1 MRTTVTG
8 RRTPLPHREAW
19 PAVAGSV
26 VAAARM
32 LLGRQIHQPRG
43 NVGRV
48 VTFAD
53 GTYARIYRETSVRT
67 VTRRP
72 CVLLVSFRLRR
83 VRGRGHR
90 AFEWES
96 ELNTPLFVGYPGFRS
111 KLWLAHDEDG
121 RYRGIYEWDGEAAAE
136 RYARSLWR
144 LLELVSEKGSIDYRV
159 LPGVRRDEHLA
170 RPDVRRSGGHGPWWC
185 IVAA

>member
-1 MRTTVTG
+1 
-8 RRTPLPHREAW
+8 
-19 PAVAGSV
+19 
-26 VAAARM
+26 M
-32 LLGRQIHQPRG
+32 LLARRIHQPPG

-53 GTYARIYRETSVRT
+53 GTHARVYRETSVRT
-67 VTRRP
+67 RTSQP

-90 AFEWES
+90 VFEWES
-96 ELNTPLFVGYPGFRS
+96 ELNTPLFVGFPGFRS

-144 LLELVSEKGSIDYRV
+144 VLGLVSEKGSIDYRV
-159 LPGVRRDEHLA
+159 LPGVRRDEHLTD
-170 RPDVRRSGGHGPWWC
+170 PDVGGSDVDREWWR
-185 IVAA
+185 IVTA